1 MKFLFDDDTFSF
13 EALQT
18 TGFANYGGA
27 DLGEVLA
34 TADRITDG
42 DQASWHPAWKGTAG
56 RVAELGERSLAAG
69 HRVTARDSL
78 LRASNYY
85 RNAAAFV
92 LDNPADHPEVAAL
105 YAAQIGHLRSGDGP
119 VRPPGRGGLRPVPG
133 HHSAGVSVPR
143 G

>member
-13 EALQT
+13 ETLRTA
-18 TGFANYGGA
+18 GFANYFGA

-34 TADRITDG
+34 SARQIADG
-42 DQASWHPAWKGTAG
+42 DQASWHQAWKATAA

-69 HRVTARDSL
+69 HKVTARENL

-92 LDNPADHPEVAAL
+92 LDNPAEDPEVAAL
-105 YAAQIGHLRSGDGP
+105 YAAQIDTFAAATALFDHPAEAVAIEQIADALGTTTS
-119 VRPPGRGGLRPVPG
+119 
-133 HHSAGVSVPR
+133 
-143 G
+143 